1 MEIISNKE
9 FECYETHKENWKNG
23 GKTITLDGEPLIPA
37 KDALLITS
45 NIATNGDIIKTLFPG
60 ETESIG
66 RKRIYYSLYPTGVME
81 FDITWWNA
89 PYTKEASTTHEQS

>member
-9 FECYETHKENWKNG
+9 FECYETHKENWKNS

-37 KDALLITS
+37 KEALLIIS
-45 NIATNGDIIKTLFPG
+45 DIATNGDIIKTLFPG
-60 ETESIG
+60 GTESIG
-66 RKRIYYSLYPTGVME
+66 RKRIYYSVCPAGVME